1 MIVICKERG
10 KAYRQYEEK
19 KVKPLNGLVNV
30 FVDEIE
36 SSGWL
41 KAIYKTE

>member
-1 MIVICKERG
+1 L
-10 KAYRQYEEK
+10 QYAKKEEK
-19 KVKPLNGLVNV
+19 LIDSTKKKTEKPLNGLVNV